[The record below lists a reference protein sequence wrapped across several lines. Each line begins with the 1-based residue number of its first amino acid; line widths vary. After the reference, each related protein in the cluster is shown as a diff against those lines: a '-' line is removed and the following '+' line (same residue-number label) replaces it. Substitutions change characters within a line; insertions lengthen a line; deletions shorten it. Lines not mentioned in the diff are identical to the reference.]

1 MDAKSPRTKPSAY
14 QKAVE
19 LLARRAHFRREL
31 AAKLAVRDY
40 SEEQVEQALERL
52 ADQGYLDDRETARQ
66 WLDARLARGPEGR
79 LRLIA
84 ELSRRG
90 ADPEVIDEVV
100 AERVSD
106 DDREA
111 ARQAAKRWQARRSGP
126 PRPEALARHLE
137 RKGFSQRAIWELVDE
152 LRES

>member
-1 MDAKSPRTKPSAY
+1 MARTKPSAY

-31 AAKLAVRDY
+31 AAKLAARSY
-40 SEEQVEQALERL
+40 PEEEIEQALARL
-52 ADQGYLDDRETARQ
+52 ADQGYLDERETARQ

-90 ADPEVIDEVV
+90 ADPEVIDQVV
-100 AERVSD
+100 AERVPD

-111 ARQAAKRWQARRSGP
+111 ARQAAERWQARRSGP

-137 RKGFSQRAIWELVDE
+137 RKGFAPGTIRGLLEGLGLWGDP
-152 LRES
+152 